1 MNWRGVDGT
10 TRLGDFSL
18 ALDHLQCMEEIHPQS
33 VSESSGH
40 EDQGLVACVDSM
52 TGAVLNDPYMEPASG
67 CPELPELLLGSPTR
81 QPEVVQQLELKRASQ
96 ASPSEQSPEGDE
108 KLSGQTARSSQSPKK
123 PFNSIIEHLSVIFP
137 SYASTEL
144 AGFIKKVRNKSKN
157 SFSGLSTEEIV
168 EKVTE
173 YILDEQ
179 KKKKPNPG
187 KDKKTSEAHSAA
199 TVAKSSQSP
208 PLAAA
213 GPSAKP
219 KGQKKDDVP
228 APDGNSCEICHEIFK
243 SKNMRVL
250 KCGHK
255 FHKGCF
261 KQWLKG
267 QSTCPTCGSSD
278 LLSEE

>member
-1 MNWRGVDGT
+1 M
-10 TRLGDFSL
+10 
-18 ALDHLQCMEEIHPQS
+18 
-33 VSESSGH
+33 
-40 EDQGLVACVDSM
+40 
-52 TGAVLNDPYMEPASG
+52 
-67 CPELPELLLGSPTR
+67 
-81 QPEVVQQLELKRASQ
+81 
-96 ASPSEQSPEGDE
+96 
-108 KLSGQTARSSQSPKK
+108 
-123 PFNSIIEHLSVIFP
+123 IFP
-137 SYASTEL
+137 CYTSTEL
-144 AGFIKKVRNKSKN
+144 AGFIKKVRNKTKN
-157 SFSGLSTEEIV
+157 SFSGLTIEEIV

-173 YILDEQ
+173 HIVDEQ

-199 TVAKSSQSP
+199 SVAKSSQSP

-213 GPSAKP
+213 GPSART